1 MMVGVDFFCLRN
13 LDTLDDIFLNNLL
26 FLGYLYIIFHHLY
39 DTMFEGKIHMLD
51 QSRSELFIQIKSKPN
66 DVYFNITQW

>member
-1 MMVGVDFFCLRN
+1 
-13 LDTLDDIFLNNLL
+13 
-26 FLGYLYIIFHHLY
+26 
-39 DTMFEGKIHMLD
+39 MFEGKIHMLD